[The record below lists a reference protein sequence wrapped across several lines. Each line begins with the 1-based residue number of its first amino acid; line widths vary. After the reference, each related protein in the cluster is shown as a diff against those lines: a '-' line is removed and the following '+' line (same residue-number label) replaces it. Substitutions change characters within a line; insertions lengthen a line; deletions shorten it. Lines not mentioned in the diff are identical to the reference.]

1 MATKYVIL
9 RSDSGYDSYKPIG
22 EHESGGS
29 ESAITAFLNTEVSGV
44 ANGEKFGE
52 GDYRAVAKSSWAEK
66 PREIRRKIS
75 YG

>member
-1 MATKYVIL
+1 MTRYVIL
-9 RSDSGYDSYKPIG
+9 RSGSGDDLYAPIA
-22 EHESGGS
+22 EHEAGGS
-29 ESAITAFLNTEVSGV
+29 ESAITNFLNTEVNGI

-52 GDYRAVAKSSWAEK
+52 GDYRAVPKNSWAEK